1 MGLEISKL
9 VENVQATAQS
19 DEPGVLGSVLL
30 ALLMTA
36 VLIALRVLFV
46 PPLLLI
52 VRAGVGAAERQQSR
66 FRGRLDQL
74 IAVATLSSRQEAR
87 TRMAEKN
94 YIQRENDL
102 EQARAEQ
109 FGWRGSIVLSWSG
122 MRGVVTLAAAQS
134 LPLTF
139 HYRAQLILIAFT
151 VAVVTLLLQG
161 GTLPLV
167 IRLTG
172 IEGNDRIADRRSLA
186 SLLDEM
192 SNTGVGVL
200 DNPELTLPDG
210 AKISQDVIDRVR
222 QDSLLIAESAW
233 ERADHGSGDEGLAQS
248 PQRQY
253 RELRRE
259 VLRAEREALLE
270 ARSSGAYASRILNRA
285 QAMLDFEET
294 RLEAIDNPSG
304 L

>member
-1 MGLEISKL
+1 
-9 VENVQATAQS
+9 
-19 DEPGVLGSVLL
+19 
-30 ALLMTA
+30 MTA
-36 VLIALRVLFV
+36 VLIVLRVIFV
-46 PPLLLI
+46 PPLLII

-74 IAVATLSSRQEAR
+74 IAVATLTPRQEAR
-87 TRMAEKN
+87 TKLAERN
-94 YIQRENDL
+94 YAQRENDIS
-102 EQARAEQ
+102 QAKAEE
-109 FGWRGSIVLSWSG
+109 FGWRGAVVLSWSG

-134 LPLTF
+134 LPVTF
-139 HYRAQLILIAFT
+139 HYRSQLILIAFT

-161 GTLPLV
+161 GTLPLL

-172 IEGNDRIADRRSLA
+172 IPGSDKVADRRSLA

-192 SNTGVGVL
+192 STTGISVL

-210 AKISQDVIDRVR
+210 AQISQQVLDRVR
-222 QDSLLIAESAW
+222 EDSLLIAESAW

-259 VLRAEREALLE
+259 VLRAEREALIE